1 MSVPVAAATGRRWQT
16 WVLVVIEA
24 FVTYQAI
31 SGGIG
36 LITDTWKLSTD
47 WLARTPFDSWVGP
60 GWILIGLVAVPQV
73 LAAIPKLFLPRR
85 PGLGILAGV
94 LAGVNLLIWIG
105 LQLAVLQIYFFLQ
118 PVIAAIG
125 VIEIVLAWWW
135 RADLRRTNQLSSR

>member
-85 PGLGILAGV
+85 AGLGILAGV

-135 RADLRRTNQLSSR
+135 RADLRRSPVAA